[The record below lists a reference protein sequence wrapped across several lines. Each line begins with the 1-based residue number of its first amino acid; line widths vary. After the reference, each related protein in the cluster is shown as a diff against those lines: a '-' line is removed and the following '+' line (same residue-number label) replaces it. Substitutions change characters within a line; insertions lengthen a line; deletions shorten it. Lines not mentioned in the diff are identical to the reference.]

1 MSPAKQP
8 DIELQ
13 VQTQEGTLD
22 TQNQNPSTTNAF
34 PEITDPEIVSR
45 HTWKLFGAG
54 FSFFVAGVNDGSM
67 GALLPY
73 MLKEYHIGT
82 SFIAILWVQSSLGVL
97 TPCSFIANF
106 LAF

>member
-34 PEITDPEIVSR
+34 PEITEPEIVSR

-82 SFIAILWVQSSLGVL
+82 SFIAIL
-97 TPCSFIANF
+97 
-106 LAF
+106 

>member
-1 MSPAKQP
+1 MSSAKRP

-22 TQNQNPSTTNAF
+22 AQNQNSSTTNAF
-34 PEITDPEIVSR
+34 PEIPQPEIVPR
-45 HTWKLFGAG
+45 RTWKLFSSG

-73 MLKEYHIGT
+73 MLKEYDIGT
-82 SFIAILWVQSSLGVL
+82 SFIAIL
-97 TPCSFIANF
+97 
-106 LAF
+106 

>member
-1 MSPAKQP
+1 MASSEQA

-13 VQTQEGTLD
+13 APSQENAAAVQYE
-22 TQNQNPSTTNAF
+22 NPTASSTSPEF
-34 PEITDPEIVSR
+34 PESEIVPR
-45 HTWKLFGAG
+45 RTWKLFSAG

-82 SFIAILWVQSSLGVL
+82 SFIAIL
-97 TPCSFIANF
+97 
-106 LAF
+106 

>member
-1 MSPAKQP
+1 MDLSKHA

-13 VQTQEGTLD
+13 VPSQESTSGA
-22 TQNQNPSTTNAF
+22 QNADPITSSAF
-34 PEITDPEIVSR
+34 PEPLEPEVIPR
-45 HTWKLFGAG
+45 QTWKLFGAG

-82 SFIAILWVQSSLGVL
+82 SFIAIL
-97 TPCSFIANF
+97 
-106 LAF
+106 

>member
-1 MSPAKQP
+1 MDSSKQA

-13 VQTQEGTLD
+13 VPRQE
-22 TQNQNPSTTNAF
+22 STSEVHHAELINSNSF
-34 PEITDPEIVSR
+34 PEAAEPQVIP
-45 HTWKLFGAG
+45 HQTWKLFSAG

-82 SFIAILWVQSSLGVL
+82 SFIAIL
-97 TPCSFIANF
+97 
-106 LAF
+106 